1 MPVVN
6 VADAK
11 ALLSRLIAD
20 VERGVEV
27 TIARNGRPCARLVP
41 MDQPKQRPLG
51 FLKLDVPDAFFD
63 PLPDAVLNLFE
74 GGGDPDL
81 WPSNTAA
88 RPKARR
94 AKRRVPTRRL
104 K

>member
-1 MPVVN
+1 MRVVN

-11 ALLSRLIAD
+11 ALLSRPIAD
-20 VERGVEV
+20 L
-27 TIARNGRPCARLVP
+27 NGAWKSRLRETGDPRLVP